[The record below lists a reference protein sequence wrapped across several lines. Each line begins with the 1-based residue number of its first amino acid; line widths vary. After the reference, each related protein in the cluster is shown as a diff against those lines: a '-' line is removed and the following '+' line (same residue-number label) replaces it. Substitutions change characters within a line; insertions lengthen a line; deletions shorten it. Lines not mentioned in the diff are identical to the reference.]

1 MSADIQR
8 FDPGPRMSKAV
19 VHGGTVYLMG
29 CVARDR
35 DADIATQT
43 RQVLERIESLLA
55 EAGSAP
61 DRLLSVTIYISD
73 MAEFQA
79 MNAVWDDWVDGP
91 NAPARTTV
99 EAHMAAP
106 EIKVEMTAIAAA

>member
-1 MSADIQR
+1 MNDIKR

-19 VHGGTVYLMG
+19 IHNGTVYLMG

-35 DADIATQT
+35 EADIETQT
-43 RQVLERIESLLA
+43 RQVLERIEANLA
-55 EAGSAP
+55 EAGTSK
-61 DRLLSVTIYISD
+61 DKLLSVTIYIAD

-79 MNAVWDDWVDGP
+79 MNAVWDAWVDGP

-99 EAHMAAP
+99 EAKMAAP
-106 EIKVEMTAIAAA
+106 SIKVEMTAIAAV

>member
-1 MSADIQR
+1 MADITR

-19 VHGGTVYLMG
+19 VHGGTAYLMG

-35 DADIATQT
+35 SADIATQT
-43 RQVLERIESLLA
+43 RQVLERIETMLA
-55 EAGSAP
+55 EVGTT
-61 DRLLSVTIYISD
+61 RENLLSVTIYIAD
-73 MAEFQA
+73 MAEFAA

-99 EAHMAAP
+99 EARLAAP
-106 EIKVEMTAIAAA
+106 EIKVEMTAIAAV

>member
-1 MSADIQR
+1 MRLQIRNRSER
-8 FDPGPRMSKAV
+8 TLRPR
-19 VHGGTVYLMG
+19 
-29 CVARDR
+29 
-35 DADIATQT
+35 
-43 RQVLERIESLLA
+43 LELGFTGRER
-55 EAGSAP
+55 GSDAP